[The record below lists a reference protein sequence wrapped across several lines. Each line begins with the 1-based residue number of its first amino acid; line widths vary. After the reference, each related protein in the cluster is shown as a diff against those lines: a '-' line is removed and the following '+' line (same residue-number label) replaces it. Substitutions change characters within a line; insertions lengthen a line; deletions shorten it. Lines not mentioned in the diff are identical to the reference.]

1 MGRRKKFIVKERR
14 KFIRLDYTAPL
25 ALKVCKKETVTKIL
39 DGYTSDVSQAGLLC
53 KIKEKVK
60 INDILWVS
68 FDRATL
74 TICGEIE
81 KNSFIYQGGIVG
93 KVVRITRAPNGLY
106 SVAVQFITREEK
118 NITNIF
124 PQIKFLRRRKKTLPV
139 AEEADEEE
147 NASESLEEM
156 EIGDRHHKDKP
167 VELQTEEKEDTAEGE
182 TDNDFKDEKN

>member
-1 MGRRKKFIVKERR
+1 MGRRKKFIGKERR

-39 DGYTSDVSQAGLLC
+39 DGYASNVSQAGLLC
-53 KIKEKVK
+53 NIKDKVK
-60 INDILWVS
+60 INDILWIS

-106 SVAVQFITREEK
+106 SVGVQFMTREEK

-124 PQIKFLRRRKKTLPV
+124 PQIKFIRRRRKTPPAV
-139 AEEADEEE
+139 EDTDEEE
-147 NASESLEEM
+147 AASEPLEEM
-156 EIGDRHHKDKP
+156 EIGDRHHRDKP
-167 VELQTEEKEDTAEGE
+167 VEPETEEKEDGPEGE
-182 TDNDFKDEKN
+182 TDKDFKDEET